1 MSSVAYIYVFTPGL
15 AASDLFAYRSNIDIG
30 LTSGGVK
37 SGACINSKQSKC
49 QSKYKTTATKRTMKT
64 L

>member
-49 QSKYKTTATKRTMKT
+49 QSKY
-64 L
+64 